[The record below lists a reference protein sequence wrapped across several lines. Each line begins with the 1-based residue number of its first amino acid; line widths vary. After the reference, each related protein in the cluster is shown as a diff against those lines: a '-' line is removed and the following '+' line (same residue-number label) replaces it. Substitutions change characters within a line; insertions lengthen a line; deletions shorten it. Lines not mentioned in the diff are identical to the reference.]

1 MMNCLIFC
9 LEMSLYPWRV
19 ILPHG
24 VFFFLIKKFFLKFW
38 PCQAA
43 CRILITQPRIKPVLP
58 AVETQVRATGPPG
71 KFPGRNLEK
80 EILREKERP
89 RRGRAWQKRK
99 GFLTT
104 QTSDNNTG
112 SPGNPHTCSLC
123 SHFHHCLFLPF
134 WPRGMGTSQDDMCRN
149 PTQDAELS
157 QAPDYMAPAAS
168 AMLPGGGVQAWH
180 LVRG

>member
-1 MMNCLIFC
+1 MAVSDLCCSMQTLSCGTWDLVPGAGIRPRPS
-9 LEMSLYPWRV
+9 SL
-19 ILPHG
+19 G
-24 VFFFLIKKFFLKFW
+24 
-38 PCQAA
+38 
-43 CRILITQPRIKPVLP
+43 
-58 AVETQVRATGPPG
+58 ATGPPG

-99 GFLTT
+99 GFLIT

-123 SHFHHCLFLPF
+123 SHFLHRLFLPF
-134 WPRGMGTSQDDMCRN
+134 WPRGMGTSQDDTCHN
-149 PTQDAELS
+149 PSQDAELS

-168 AMLPGGGVQAWH
+168 AMLPGGTFIKEHDGN
-180 LVRG
+180 LLK